1 MSAPKSRGFIKYFLF
16 LFVFI
21 VSFCLLNIQQVELF
35 GLAMFLTTNILF
47 FASVG
52 KDLTDGSITPD
63 GKSTEWYIKFGT
75 LIVSITF
82 SFVSSIMMIMTLVTL
97 QKKFTKSDAILQWS
111 PTDRKK
117 LDDTKI
123 IFTTVTTFIG
133 VTALYVYFQPDDIRK
148 FTYYIFDKVL
158 NGSPGNWLRVI
169 FPIVIIGLGSALY
182 GQLDRDAFEVN
193 KTPKRV
199 ICDPKNNKSIK
210 TFKDYF
216 IKTFWFL
223 FAFIVIVLSRPF
235 LEANF
240 NIFGIYPSKLVG
252 FTEEDRTL
260 IYGQNPSISLIS
272 LLTLGISNL
281 TGLNKKLQDLARL
294 NKKSR
299 DKIDAEPA
307 NKGNGKSVL
316 SEIAS
321 FFMMPVIRWDVL
333 YLLAKYAFGLTGL
346 VYAGFTIREFDL
358 IPKGDSCLFK
368 NAHIRQLYIAFIVFL
383 IIFYTFNTLTSSMLT
398 SLVTNIMRFLVPP
411 TVIALSSYLVFI
423 TDYFSHVAPN
433 LVIQ

>member
-82 SFVSSIMMIMTLVTL
+82 SFVSSIMMIMTIVTL
-97 QKKFTKSDAILQWS
+97 QKKFTENDAILQWS

-123 IFTTVTTFIG
+123 IFTAVTTFIG
-133 VTALYVYFQPDDIRK
+133 VTALYVYFQPEDIRK

-158 NGSPGNWLRVI
+158 NGPPGNWLRVL

-182 GQLDRDAFEVN
+182 GQLERNPFEVN

-210 TFKDYF
+210 TFKESF
-216 IKTFWFL
+216 VKSFWFL
-223 FAFIVIVLSRPF
+223 FAFTVIVLSRPF

-240 NIFGIYPSKLVG
+240 DVFGIFPSKIIG
-252 FTEEDRTL
+252 FSEEDRTL
-260 IYGQNPSISLIS
+260 IYGQNPSIRLIS

-281 TGLNKKLQDLARL
+281 AGLNKKLQDR
-294 NKKSR
+294 
-299 DKIDAEPA
+299 IDNEKLD
-307 NKGNGKSVL
+307 KGNGNSVL
-316 SEIAS
+316 VEFAS
-321 FFMMPVIRWDVL
+321 ILMMPVLRWDVM

-346 VYAGFTIREFDL
+346 VYAGFSIREFDL
-358 IPKGDSCLFK
+358 IPKDDSCLFK
-368 NAHIRQLYIAFIVFL
+368 NAHIHQLYIAFIVFL
-383 IIFYTFNTLTSSMLT
+383 IIFYTFNTLTTSMLT

-423 TDYFSHVAPN
+423 TDYFSRIAPN

>member
-47 FASVG
+47 FASMG

-82 SFVSSIMMIMTLVTL
+82 SFVSSIMMIMTIVTL
-97 QKKFTKSDAILQWS
+97 QNKFTENDAILQWS

-123 IFTTVTTFIG
+123 IFTAVTAFIG
-133 VTALYVYFQPDDIRK
+133 VTALYVYFQPEDIRK

-158 NGSPGNWLRVI
+158 NGPPGNWLRVL

-182 GQLDRDAFEVN
+182 GQLERKPFEVN

-199 ICDPKNNKSIK
+199 ICDPKNNNSIK
-210 TFKDYF
+210 SFKDSF
-216 IKTFWFL
+216 IKSFWFL
-223 FAFIVIVLSRPF
+223 LAFTVIVLSRPF

-240 NIFGIYPSKLVG
+240 DIFGIFPSKIVG

-260 IYGQNPSISLIS
+260 IYGQNPSIRLIS

-281 TGLNKKLQDLARL
+281 AGLNKKLQD
-294 NKKSR
+294 
-299 DKIDAEPA
+299 KIDNEKPD
-307 NKGNGKSVL
+307 KGNVDSVL
-316 SEIAS
+316 AEFAS
-321 FFMMPVIRWDVL
+321 ILMMPVLRWDVL

-346 VYAGFTIREFDL
+346 VYAGFSIREFDL
-358 IPKGDSCLFK
+358 IPKDDSCLFK

-383 IIFYTFNTLTSSMLT
+383 IIFYTFNTLTPSMLT

-423 TDYFSHVAPN
+423 TDYFSRVAPN

>member
-75 LIVSITF
+75 LIISITF
-82 SFVSSIMMIMTLVTL
+82 SFVSSIMMIMTIVTL
-97 QKKFTKSDAILQWS
+97 QNKFTENDAILQWS

-123 IFTTVTTFIG
+123 IFTAVTTFIG
-133 VTALYVYFQPDDIRK
+133 VTALYVYFQPEDIRK

-158 NGSPGNWLRVI
+158 NGPPGNWLRVL

-182 GQLDRDAFEVN
+182 GQLERKPFEVN

-210 TFKDYF
+210 TFKDSF
-216 IKTFWFL
+216 IKSFWFL
-223 FAFIVIVLSRPF
+223 FAFTVIVLSRPF

-240 NIFGIYPSKLVG
+240 DVFGIFPSKIVG

-260 IYGQNPSISLIS
+260 IYGQNPSIRLIS

-281 TGLNKKLQDLARL
+281 AGLNKKLQD
-294 NKKSR
+294 
-299 DKIDAEPA
+299 KIDNENPD
-307 NKGNGKSVL
+307 KGNGNSVL
-316 SEIAS
+316 SEFAS
-321 FFMMPVIRWDVL
+321 ILMMPVLRWDVM

-346 VYAGFTIREFDL
+346 VYAGFSIREFDL
-358 IPKGDSCLFK
+358 IPKDDSCLFK

-383 IIFYTFNTLTSSMLT
+383 IIFYTFNTLTPSMLT

-423 TDYFSHVAPN
+423 TDYFSRVAPN

>member
-75 LIVSITF
+75 LIISITF
-82 SFVSSIMMIMTLVTL
+82 SFVSSIMMIMTIVTL
-97 QKKFTKSDAILQWS
+97 QKKFTENDAILQWS

-123 IFTTVTTFIG
+123 IFTAVTTFIG
-133 VTALYVYFQPDDIRK
+133 VTALYVYFQPEDIHK

-158 NGSPGNWLRVI
+158 NGPPGNWLRVL

-182 GQLDRDAFEVN
+182 GQLERKPFEVN
-193 KTPKRV
+193 KSPKRV

-210 TFKDYF
+210 TFKDSF
-216 IKTFWFL
+216 IKSFWFL
-223 FAFIVIVLSRPF
+223 FAFTVIVLSRPF

-240 NIFGIYPSKLVG
+240 DVFGIFPSKIVG

-260 IYGQNPSISLIS
+260 IYGQNPSIRLIS

-281 TGLNKKLQDLARL
+281 AGLNKKLQD
-294 NKKSR
+294 
-299 DKIDAEPA
+299 KIDNEKPD
-307 NKGNGKSVL
+307 KGNGKSVL

-321 FFMMPVIRWDVL
+321 FFMMPVLRWDVM

-346 VYAGFTIREFDL
+346 VYAGFSIREFDL
-358 IPKGDSCLFK
+358 IPKDDSCLFK

-423 TDYFSHVAPN
+423 TDYFSRVAPN

>member
-82 SFVSSIMMIMTLVTL
+82 SFVSSIMMIMTIVTL
-97 QKKFTKSDAILQWS
+97 QKKFTENDAILQWS

-123 IFTTVTTFIG
+123 IFTAVTTFIG
-133 VTALYVYFQPDDIRK
+133 VTALYVYFQPEDIRK

-158 NGSPGNWLRVI
+158 NGPPGNWLRVL

-182 GQLDRDAFEVN
+182 GQLERNPFEVN

-210 TFKDYF
+210 TFKESF
-216 IKTFWFL
+216 VKSFWFL
-223 FAFIVIVLSRPF
+223 FAFTVIVLSRPF

-240 NIFGIYPSKLVG
+240 DVFGIFPSKIIG
-252 FTEEDRTL
+252 FSEEDRTL
-260 IYGQNPSISLIS
+260 IYGQNPSIRLIS

-281 TGLNKKLQDLARL
+281 AGLNKKLQDR
-294 NKKSR
+294 
-299 DKIDAEPA
+299 IDNEKLD
-307 NKGNGKSVL
+307 KGNGNSVL
-316 SEIAS
+316 VEFAS
-321 FFMMPVIRWDVL
+321 ILMMPVLRWDVL

-346 VYAGFTIREFDL
+346 VYAGFSIREFDL
-358 IPKGDSCLFK
+358 IPKDDSCLFK
-368 NAHIRQLYIAFIVFL
+368 NAHIHQLYIAFIVFL
-383 IIFYTFNTLTSSMLT
+383 IIFYTFNTLTTSMLT

-423 TDYFSHVAPN
+423 TDYFSRIAPN